1 MPYQTY
7 RRKTPVTLLAA
18 SIAVALQFSAAAMAQ
33 EASAAAAGN
42 DPAAT
47 ATPQEPVETLDAVMV
62 TGYRASLE
70 KALEIKRSEAGVV
83 DAIVA
88 EDVADFPDLNLA
100 ESLQRI
106 PGVSIDRDAG
116 EGKSISVRGLSPQ
129 FTRVRINGME
139 ALTTGGGTD
148 SSGGVNRG
156 RGFDFNTFAS
166 ELFSQIVVRKTSSAD
181 LEEGSLGATVD
192 LRAARPFDYDG
203 FTFVAGGQM
212 GYNDLSSTANP
223 RASAL
228 ISNTWM
234 DGRFGALLSV
244 AYTDREL
251 VEEGH
256 STVRWDP
263 ATANGGFAG
272 TPAVENANVFHPRI
286 PRYGIMRHD
295 QERLGATG
303 SLQFKAGDNTQFAL
317 DVLYAKFEADRTEN
331 YIEAVSFSRSG
342 TGATGGKPMTEVV
355 DAVVDSRGNL
365 VYGLFNNVDVRS
377 ESRTDE
383 QSTEFLQWGFSG
395 DHRFG
400 DSFRMAGLIGQS
412 KSTYDNPVQTTLI
425 MDKNDADGYSWDYR
439 RNNRLPVFNYGTADV
454 MDPNGW
460 TLAEI
465 RLRPQWVENKFDN
478 AQLDFDWDISAGFGL
493 KFGANYKDYTYTSR
507 EWRRSSETVP
517 NTLVPSAQLAGLL
530 TQSGLRGINID
541 GNANRWLIPDVS
553 AINDLLNIYSNT
565 GIYRVYDNLSAI
577 AANNRSVNE
586 KDSGVYLQGDF
597 SVDLGPVP
605 LSGNFGVRY
614 VKTDLTSDGWSFIG
628 GVPTPTRVEHE
639 YSDTLPSFNLVAE
652 VAPDFLIRLSAAEVM
667 SRPGLGFL
675 NPGATVSVAGGA
687 RTVTTGNPKL
697 DPFRADTVDLSFEW
711 YFAEESLLSLGL
723 FYKNIDSYIQTSRET
738 RPYNT
743 SGLPDSLLA
752 GTGAVPTDEFDFTQ
766 PLNTPGGELKGAE
779 ISYQQPFSFL
789 PGFWSNFGT
798 QLNYTYVQSDIQYLN
813 ANGSPSAKGPMLGLS
828 KNAANATL
836 YYEGD
841 HFSARA
847 SAAYR
852 SQFLTTIPGRNSNN
866 VEGTKAVTTID
877 ASISYKFDEHLE
889 ISLEGLNLTDEWI
902 DQWVDSVGD
911 RSSVYTHTG
920 RQYMMGIRY
929 KF

>member
-7 RRKTPVTLLAA
+7 RRKTPVTMLAA

-33 EASAAAAGN
+33 DTAQAA
-42 DPAAT
+42 PAAT
-47 ATPQEPVETLDAVMV
+47 PEPVETLDAVMV

-228 ISNTWM
+228 ISNTWL

-256 STVRWDP
+256 STVRWD
-263 ATANGGFAG
+263 TGLSNGGFFG
-272 TPAVENANVFHPRI
+272 TPAVESANVFHPRI

-303 SLQFKAGDNTQFAL
+303 SLQFKASDNTQFAL
-317 DVLYAKFEADRTEN
+317 DLLYATFDADRTEN
-331 YIEAVSFSRSG
+331 YIEAVSFSR
-342 TGATGGKPMTEVV
+342 TAAQGGKPQTIVR
-355 DAVVDSRGNL
+355 DAVVDGRGNL
-365 VYGLFNNVDVRS
+365 VYGVFDDVDVRS

-383 QSTEFLQWGFSG
+383 QSTEFLQWGLSG

-400 DSFRMAGLIGQS
+400 DSFTVKGLVGQS

-425 MDKNDADGYSWDYR
+425 MDKLNADGYTWDYR
-439 RNNRLPVFNYGTADV
+439 KNSRLPSFNYGTANV

-478 AQLDFDWDISAGFGL
+478 AQLDFDWNISAGFGL

-507 EWRRSSETVP
+507 EWRRSSETSVP
-517 NTLVPSAQLAGLL
+517 ASITSAQLAGLL
-530 TQSGLRGINID
+530 TQTGLRGINVS
-541 GNANRWLIPDVS
+541 GNPSTWLIPDVD
-553 AINDLLNIYSNT
+553 AIDNRLNIYSNT
-565 GIYRVYDNLSAI
+565 GIYTVYDNLSAI

-586 KDSGVYLQGDF
+586 KDSGVYVQGDF
-597 SVDLGPVP
+597 SVDLGPIP

-614 VKTDLTSDGWSFIG
+614 VKTDLTSDGWSFRG
-628 GVPTPTRVEHE
+628 AVPVATSVEHE

-667 SRPGLGFL
+667 ARPGLGFL
-675 NPGATVSVAGGA
+675 NPGATVSIAGGA
-687 RTVTTGNPKL
+687 RTVTTGNPQL

-711 YFAEESLLSLGL
+711 YFSEESLLSLGL
-723 FYKNIDSYIQTSRET
+723 FYKNIDSYIQTSSEI
-738 RPYNT
+738 RPFNT

-752 GTGAVPTDEFDFTQ
+752 GTGLLPTDDFNFSQ
-766 PLNTPGGELKGAE
+766 PLNTPGGELKGVE
-779 ISYQQPFSFL
+779 VSYQQPFSFL
-789 PGFWSNFGT
+789 PGIWSNFGT

-813 ANGSPSAKGPMLGLS
+813 SNGTPSAKGPMLGLS

-836 YYEGD
+836 YYDGD
-841 HFSARA
+841 HFAARV

-852 SQFLTTIPGRNSNN
+852 SEFLTTIPGRNANN
-866 VEGTKAVTTID
+866 VEGTKATTTVD

-889 ISLEGLNLTDEWI
+889 ISLEGLNLTDEWN

>member
-7 RRKTPVTLLAA
+7 RRKTPVTMLAA
-18 SIAVALQFSAAAMAQ
+18 SIAVALQFSAVALAQDAAQ
-33 EASAAAAGN
+33 AA
-42 DPAAT
+42 PA

-212 GYNDLSSTANP
+212 GFNDLSRTANP

-251 VEEGH
+251 IEEGH
-256 STVRWDP
+256 STVRWD
-263 ATANGGFAG
+263 TGLSNGGFAG
-272 TPAVENANVFHPRI
+272 TPAVENAAVFHPRI

-303 SLQFKAGDNTQFAL
+303 SLQFKAGDNTQLAL
-317 DVLYAKFEADRTEN
+317 DVMYAKFDADRTED

-342 TGATGGKPMTEVV
+342 TGATGGKPVTVV
-355 DAVVDSRGNL
+355 RDAVVDSRGNL
-365 VYGLFNNVDVRS
+365 VYGLFDNVDVRS

-383 QSTEFLQWGFSG
+383 QSTEFLQWGLSLDQQFT
-395 DHRFG
+395 DNFT
-400 DSFRMAGLIGQS
+400 MKGLVGQS
-412 KSTYDNPVQTTLI
+412 ESTYDNPVQTTLI
-425 MDKNDADGYSWDYR
+425 MDKNDADNYSWDYR
-439 RNNRLPVFNYGTADV
+439 RNSRLPVFNYGTANV

-478 AQLDFDWDISAGFGL
+478 AQLDFDWNISTGFGV

-507 EWRRSSETVP
+507 EWRRSTETVAAS
-517 NTLVPSAQLAGLL
+517 LVPSAQLAGLL
-530 TQSGLRGINID
+530 TNSGLRGINVA
-541 GNANRWLIPDVS
+541 GNPNTWLVPDVD
-553 AINDLLNIYSNT
+553 AINDLLNIYSNS
-565 GIYRVYDNLSAI
+565 GIYTVYDNLSAI

-614 VKTDLTSDGWSFIG
+614 VKTKLTSDGWSFRG
-628 GVPTPTRVEHE
+628 AVPVATVVEHE

-667 SRPGLGFL
+667 ARPGLGFL
-675 NPGATVSVAGGA
+675 NPGATVTVSGGS
-687 RTVTTGNPKL
+687 RTVNTGNPKL

-752 GTGAVPTDEFDFTQ
+752 GTTAVPTDDFDFTQ
-766 PLNTPGGELKGAE
+766 PLNTPGGELKGLEVA
-779 ISYQQPFSFL
+779 YQQPFTFL
-789 PGFWSNFGT
+789 PGFWSDFGA
-798 QLNYTYVQSDIQYLN
+798 QLNYTYVQSDIQYLA
-813 ANGSPSAKGPMLGLS
+813 ANGTPSAKGPMLGLS
-828 KNAANATL
+828 KNAYNATL

-841 HFSARA
+841 HFQARV

-852 SQFLTTIPGRNSNN
+852 SQFLTTIPGRNANN
-866 VEGTKAVTTID
+866 VEGTKATTTID
-877 ASISYKFDEHLE
+877 ASISYKFDEHME

-920 RQYMMGIRY
+920 RQFMMGIRY

>member
-1 MPYQTY
+1 MPYLTY

-33 EASAAAAGN
+33 DAATPAPQQ
-42 DPAAT
+42 DPAA
-47 ATPQEPVETLDAVMV
+47 PSSSVDTLDAVMV

-70 KALEIKRSEAGVV
+70 KALEIKRGEAGVV

-88 EDVADFPDLNLA
+88 EDVANFPDLNLA

-139 ALTTGGGTD
+139 AMSTGGGTD

-181 LEEGSLGATVD
+181 VEEGSLGATVD

-263 ATANGGFAG
+263 GTANGGFSG
-272 TPAVENANVFHPRI
+272 TPAAESASVFHPRI

-303 SLQFKAGDNTQFAL
+303 SLQFKASDDTRFAL
-317 DVLYAKFEADRTEN
+317 DVLYATFDADRTED
-331 YIEAVSFSRSG
+331 YIEAVSFSR
-342 TGATGGKPMTEVV
+342 TAAQGGKPQTVVV
-355 DAVVDSRGNL
+355 DSVIDSRGNL
-365 VYGLFNNVDVRS
+365 VYGVFDNVDVRS

-383 QSTEFLQWGFSG
+383 QSTEFLQWGFSA
-395 DHRFG
+395 DHDFS
-400 DSFRMAGLIGQS
+400 DAFRMKALIGQS

-465 RLRPQWVENKFDN
+465 RLRPQWVENEFDN
-478 AQLDFDWDISAGFGL
+478 AQLDFDWDISASFGL

-507 EWRRSSETVP
+507 EWRRSSESVP
-517 NTLVPSAQLAGLL
+517 GTLVPSSQLAGLL
-530 TQSGLRGINID
+530 TTSGLRGINVD
-541 GNANRWLIPDVS
+541 GNANRWLIPDVR
-553 AINDLLNIYSNT
+553 ALNNLLDFYSNS
-565 GIYRVYDNLSAI
+565 GIYTVYDNLTGI

-586 KDSGVYLQGDF
+586 KDSGVYVQADF

-605 LSGNFGVRY
+605 LSGNVGVRY
-614 VKTDLTSDGWSFIG
+614 VKTELTSDGWSFPG
-628 GVPTPTRVEHE
+628 GVATPTRVEHE

-652 VAPDFLIRLSAAEVM
+652 LTPEFLVRLSAAEVM
-667 SRPGLGFL
+667 ARPGLGFL
-675 NPGATVSVAGGA
+675 NPGATVSVAGGS
-687 RTVTTGNPKL
+687 RTVTTGNPRL
-697 DPFRADTVDLSFEW
+697 NPFRADTVDLSFEW

-723 FYKNIDSYIQTSRET
+723 FYKNIDSYIQTSSEI
-738 RPYNT
+738 RPFNT

-752 GTGAVPTDEFDFTQ
+752 GTNTLPTDEFNFVQ
-766 PLNTPGGELKGAE
+766 PLNTPGGELKGVE
-779 ISYQQPFSFL
+779 VSYQQPFTFL
-789 PGFWSNFGT
+789 PGLWSNFGT

-813 ANGSPSAKGPMLGLS
+813 SNGTPSAKGPMLGLS
-828 KNAANATL
+828 KNAYNATL

-841 HFSARA
+841 HFSARV

-852 SQFLTTIPGRNSNN
+852 SEFLTTIPGRNSNN
-866 VEGTKAVTTID
+866 VEGTKATTTVD

-889 ISLEGLNLTDEWI
+889 ISLEGLNLTDEWN

-920 RQYMMGIRY
+920 RQYMMGLRY